1 MADNIDQ
8 NVGNPTGSDNAQSG
22 GMAVDKNKR
31 RTLIA
36 WTGAAGAVAGIG
48 IAAPFVMSMFP
59 SERAR
64 AAGAPV
70 EVDLSK
76 IEPGMMV
83 TEEWRGK
90 PVWVLHRTEGM
101 IERVPETDDDVA
113 DPNSRMPMQPDYA
126 RNELRSIKPD
136 YLVLVGI
143 CTHLGCSPTQKL
155 EVGAASGLG
164 ADWKGGF
171 FCPCHGSKF
180 DLAGRVYKG
189 VPAPTNLEVP
199 PHTYLSDT
207 RLLIGEDSKRS

>member
-1 MADNIDQ
+1 MADQERARPEPPGCD
-8 NVGNPTGSDNAQSG
+8 S
-22 GMAVDKNKR
+22 NKR

-48 IAAPFVMSMFP
+48 VATPFVLSMFP

-64 AAGAPV
+64 AAGAPI
-70 EVDLSK
+70 EVDLTK
-76 IEPGMMV
+76 VEPGMLV

-90 PVWVLHRTEGM
+90 PVWILHRTQQMLTEVRNTDGD
-101 IERVPETDDDVA
+101 VSDPE
-113 DPNSRMPMQPDYA
+113 SRQPMQPEYA
-126 RNELRSIKPD
+126 KNEYRSIKD
-136 YLVLVGI
+136 EYLVLVGI

-155 EVGAASGLG
+155 EAGEASGLG

-199 PHTYLSDT
+199 PHMYLSDT
-207 RLLIGEDSKRS
+207 RLLIGDDSGRG